1 LKPRLQK
8 HKTGLRRFNSS
19 IREGGFRE
27 LVAANLFAGLDIRR
41 AGYSPG
47 WIFAGLDIRRAG
59 YSPGW
64 IFAGLDIPSLC
75 TPFVRLS
82 MLLCRP
88 KGQDT
93 KKAPSPRAA
102 ALFYATF
109 ICRHQ
114 FWQRDIIMA
123 DQGRQIRVGRSRGKR
138 FGRNTI
144 KIKLFRL

>member
-59 YSPGW
+59 YP
-64 IFAGLDIPSLC
+64 IALYAFCETLYASL
-75 TPFVRLS
+75 
-82 MLLCRP
+82 
-88 KGQDT
+88 
-93 KKAPSPRAA
+93 
-102 ALFYATF
+102 
-109 ICRHQ
+109 
-114 FWQRDIIMA
+114 
-123 DQGRQIRVGRSRGKR
+123 
-138 FGRNTI
+138 
-144 KIKLFRL
+144 